1 MATKKRKNRHQ
12 KYILSVIATV
22 AVLALIYLF
31 TYLLKQSIN
40 SVSQDLDGPYDVV
53 SVIDGDTIIVKID
66 DGDVHVRLIGIDTPE
81 SVASDGYKENTPEGD
96 KASEYTQNLLEGNS
110 VYLEYDKELTD
121 SYQRTLAYVY
131 LPDGSTMVN
140 ELLIQNG
147 YARTM
152 EIAPNTKYAERFAA
166 QELIAKGQK
175 AGFWGTGFFNEKD
188 GNSN

>member
-1 MATKKRKNRHQ
+1 MTTKKRKNRS
-12 KYILSVIATV
+12 KKLILSVIATV

-31 TYLLKQSIN
+31 TYILRQSIN
-40 SVSQDLDGPYDVV
+40 SVTQDLNGPYDVV
-53 SVIDGDTIIVKID
+53 SVIDGDTIIIKSD

-96 KASEYTQNLLEGNS
+96 KASEYTRNLLEGNS